1 MVPNVKNV
9 QDLTVLDVA
18 QEMTRLMDL
27 GYRGKLGADDLVGG
41 TFTIS
46 NIGSVRTVVSA
57 THMRK
62 HVCVHWLSTCVD
74 MCLSME

>member
-46 NIGSVRTVVSA
+46 NIGSVRTDI
-57 THMRK
+57 
-62 HVCVHWLSTCVD
+62 WLRTYSRLVYVNA
-74 MCLSME
+74 